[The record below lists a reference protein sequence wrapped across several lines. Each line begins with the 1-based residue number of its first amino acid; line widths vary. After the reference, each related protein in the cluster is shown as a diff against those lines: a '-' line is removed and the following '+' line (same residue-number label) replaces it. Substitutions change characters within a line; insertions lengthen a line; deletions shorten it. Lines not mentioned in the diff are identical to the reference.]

1 MALVRSSAA
10 RPVYSPQSEI
20 TRLFNTFFDSTA
32 PLGMPLAWTTG
43 LAGFTGQHFAPAMDV
58 VESDDETI
66 MTLDLPGMTEGD
78 VKVEVDNEVLT
89 ISGERKLEH
98 EDTGEGYRHMERS
111 SGSFVRKLSLPHGV
125 DQDAIKATFTN
136 GVLEVHVPKPAESRP
151 RQIPIGS
158 AAA

>member
-1 MALVRSSAA
+1 MALVRSSSA

-32 PLGMPLAWTTG
+32 PLGMPLAWSTG
-43 LAGFTGQHFAPAMDV
+43 LAGLSGHGFAPAMDI
-58 VESDDETI
+58 VEKDDETI
-66 MTLDLPGMTEGD
+66 LTIDLPGMTEAD
-78 VKVEVDNEVLT
+78 VKVEVVDEMLT

-98 EDTGEGYRHMERS
+98 EDSGDGYRHMERS
-111 SGSFVRKLSLPHGV
+111 SGSFVRKLRLPHGV
-125 DQDAIKATFTN
+125 DEDAIKATFAN

-158 AAA
+158 AA